1 MKHLIITSLLVLS
14 SFVGRANNPLIL
26 AKVEDESH
34 LHSLFENPHLNI
46 HYYNDR
52 FIIASLEE
60 GKTIAAET
68 VVLDKASFSDVDS
81 YAIVYCY
88 DDEKEAYLNRIAGNN
103 AVLYSGEHF
112 LIMKKMTEGFMPAK
126 NDGMIIISQTTA
138 SLPQKSFDF
147 PVVTEIDPIIQSMIE
162 MVNTETLTA
171 TVQSLQDFG
180 TRFCTHQ
187 TSVLAQ
193 NWIKT
198 QYETLNLD
206 EVYIHQF
213 THNPWW
219 GGTNVSHNVIAVQRG
234 TVFPDEFIVCG
245 GHYDSFSY
253 NSSTYEMYYDNAPGA
268 DDNATGS
275 AGILETARIL
285 SQYEFQRSIIY
296 CAFSAE
302 ECGLNGS
309 DYFALKCKNEGMNI
323 VGYFNIDMSGYLQPG
338 TSMHIDLIHP
348 TSATPLAN
356 YYKNVANVY
365 SPELPVTPYAGIPGG
380 DSDHTSFNK
389 YGFMGIFPFEDRNNH
404 SPYIH
409 SPNDVIGTSVNTWE
423 QVTVFTKL
431 NIASIATLAEIVL
444 ETPLPVANFTVSE
457 TTIEEGNSVQ
467 FTDLSL
473 NDPTK
478 WHWYFE
484 GGTPSE
490 STAQHPKVLY
500 ETHGKFDVKLVVSN
514 ENGSDSLTRQEYITV
529 TMLPPIADFTADVT
543 EIEEDGKVSFTNL
556 SQQNPQSYK
565 WYFEG
570 GTPSESTQEN
580 PVITYSKAGIY
591 PVRLVAKNEGGEN
604 TAVKED
610 YITVTAKTAIG
621 QLQVTDYEIQVY
633 PNPATGELRIMN
645 NEQLTINNVEI
656 FDVLGRLVFTSPNPS
671 EGGELATSPLE
682 RAGVRLNV
690 SDLPAGV
697 YFVRI
702 TTEKGVVM
710 KKITKK

>member
-1 MKHLIITSLLVLS
+1 MKHFMITSLFVLS
-14 SFVGRANNPLIL
+14 WLAGWATNPLIL
-26 AKVEDESH
+26 AKVEDEKH
-34 LHSLFENPHLNI
+34 LHALFETPYLNI
-46 HYYNDR
+46 HYYNDD

-68 VVLDKASFSDVDS
+68 VVLDEASFTDVDS

-88 DDEKEAYLNRIAGNN
+88 DDEKEAYLNSIAGND

-112 LIMKKMTEGFMPAK
+112 LIMKKMSEGFMPAK
-126 NDGMIIISQTTA
+126 NDGMVIISQTTA
-138 SLPQKSFDF
+138 SLPKKTFDF
-147 PVVTEIDPIIQSMIE
+147 PVITEIDPTIQSLTD

-171 TVQSLQDFG
+171 TVQSLQNFG

-198 QYETLNLD
+198 QYEALDLD

-213 THNPWW
+213 THTPWW
-219 GGTNVSHNVIAVQRG
+219 GAGTNRSHNVIAVQRG
-234 TVFPDEFIVCG
+234 TLFPDEFIVCG

-253 NSSTYEMYYDNAPGA
+253 NGSYPYVFYFDDAPGA

-285 SQYEFQRSIIY
+285 SQYKFQRSIIY

-309 DYFALKCKNEGMNI
+309 DYFALKCRNEGMNI
-323 VGYFNIDMSGYLQPG
+323 VGYFNIDMSGYLQSG
-338 TSMHIDLIHP
+338 SSMHIDLIHP

-356 YYKNVANVY
+356 YYTNIADIY
-365 SPELPVTPYAGIPGG
+365 LHGLPVTSYAGIPGG

-409 SPNDVIGTSVNTWE
+409 SKGDTIGTSVNTWE

-431 NIASIATLAEIVL
+431 NLASIATLAEIVL
-444 ETPLPVANFTVSE
+444 ETPPLPVANFTASE
-457 TTIEEGNSVQ
+457 TSIAEGNSVQ

-473 NDPTK
+473 NDPTQ

-490 STAQHPKVLY
+490 STAQHPEVLY
-500 ETHGKFDVKLVVSN
+500 ETPGKYDVKLVVSN
-514 ENGSDSLTRQEYITV
+514 ANGSDSLTRQEYITV
-529 TMLPPIADFTADVT
+529 TMLPPVADFTADVT
-543 EIEEDGKVSFTNL
+543 EIKEGETVSFTNL
-556 SQQNPQSYK
+556 SQQNPQSYE

-570 GTPSESTQEN
+570 GTPLQSSQEN
-580 PVITYSKAGIY
+580 PVITYSEAGIY
-591 PVRLVAKNEGGEN
+591 SVRLVAKNAGGED
-604 TAVKED
+604 TAVKEH
-610 YITVTAKTAIG
+610 YITVTLKTAISE
-621 QLQVTDYEIQVY
+621 QNLSSKIEIY
-633 PNPATGELRIMN
+633 PNPANGELRIENGELRMDK
-645 NEQLTINNVEI
+645 IEI
-656 FDVLGRLVFTSPNPS
+656 FDVYGRKLSSHHLISTSSHHLINIS
-671 EGGELATSPLE
+671 HLS
-682 RAGVRLNV
+682 
-690 SDLPAGV
+690 AGV
-697 YFVRI
+697 YVVRI
-702 TTEKGVVM
+702 STEEGVVM
-710 KKITKK
+710 KKIVKK